1 MRESKYSKMSIAEIK
16 SELDSLYASKV
27 SFEKQAERMMSI
39 DAAEAVLE
47 QKEIE
52 LISAYM

>member
-1 MRESKYSKMSIAEIK
+1 MRENKFKAMSIKEIK

-27 SFEKQAERMMSI
+27 SFSSQADRMMSI